1 MARTTEKRPSMIH
14 RAFAERF
21 KAERER
27 NGYSQRDIAKIL
39 KASQE
44 IIAAY
49 ETARAVPYAEDLVA
63 VALLFKVS
71 ADYLLGMTR
80 KRGPYQKDI

>member
-1 MARTTEKRPSMIH
+1 MVP
-14 RAFAERF
+14 RAFSVRF

-27 NGYSQRDIAKIL
+27 NHYSQRDIAKIL
-39 KASQE
+39 KVSQE
-44 IIAAY
+44 IISAY

-63 VALLFKVS
+63 IALLFKVS

-80 KRGPYQKDI
+80 KRGPYEKNIALEGSDT